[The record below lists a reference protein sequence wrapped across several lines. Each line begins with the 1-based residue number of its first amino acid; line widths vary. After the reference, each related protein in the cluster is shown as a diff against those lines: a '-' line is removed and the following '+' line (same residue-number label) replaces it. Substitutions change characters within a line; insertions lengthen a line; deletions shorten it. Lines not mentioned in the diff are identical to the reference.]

1 MVLAVLLPPVGAVL
15 GVVARRRGNPRGTVA
30 VVLGAVLTV
39 AAIGVGYFF
48 VRTPVVSANAVAGQ
62 IVAQSG
68 LAPRQVSCPDSLP
81 ARVGASVVC
90 TATGG
95 GGTQSLRATVTSVT
109 GDQVRFDI
117 VAQ

>member
-1 MVLAVLLPPVGAVL
+1 VLLAPVGLVL
-15 GVVARRRGNPRGTVA
+15 GIVARRRGDRRGTVA
-30 VVLGAVLTV
+30 IVVGAVLTV
-39 AAIGVGYFF
+39 AALVVGYVL
-48 VRTPVVSANAVAGQ
+48 VRTPEVSANAVAGQ

-68 LAPRQVSCPDSLP
+68 LAPGQVRCPDALP

-95 GGTQSLRATVTSVT
+95 GGTQSLRATVTSVN